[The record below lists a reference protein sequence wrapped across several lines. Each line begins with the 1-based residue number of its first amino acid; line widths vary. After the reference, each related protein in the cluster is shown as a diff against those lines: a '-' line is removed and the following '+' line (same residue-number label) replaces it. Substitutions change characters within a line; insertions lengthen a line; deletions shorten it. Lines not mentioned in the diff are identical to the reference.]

1 MTENLLKRFLK
12 YVRID
17 TQSDEA
23 STASPSTPKQMD
35 FARLL
40 RDELLALG
48 VADARVSE
56 WGVVYASQPATA
68 EGVPP
73 IGFIAHMDTS
83 PDLTGA
89 GVKPR
94 IVERYDGGDIGLDPA
109 GGIVLSPREFPE
121 LLRHRGEDLVVTDGH
136 TLLGADDKAGV
147 AEIMTLAEY
156 LVQHPEVRHG
166 RVCIAFTPDEEV
178 GRGVEHFD
186 VQGFGAEWAYTVD
199 GGEVGE
205 LEYENFNAAAVRVE
219 VSGRNVHPGAAKGK
233 MLNSQYLAMRFAAA
247 VPEDER
253 PETTEGREGFYHL
266 TGIAG
271 SVEQTVLT
279 YILRDHDRARFEQ
292 RKKYL
297 AETAARLN
305 AEAGGERIRVAAEDQ
320 YYNMRERIEPCM
332 HIVDIAAEAMRQVG
346 VEPRLTP
353 VRGGTDG
360 AMLSF
365 KGLPCP
371 NLFAGGLNFHGR
383 YEFVPVRSM
392 ELALQTL
399 IKIVELTAQKR

>member
-1 MTENLLKRFLK
+1 MPPKAR
-12 YVRID
+12 D
-17 TQSDEA
+17 
-23 STASPSTPKQMD
+23 ASPAIERALVLHMGKNTP
-35 FARLL
+35 R
-40 RDELLALG
+40 
-48 VADARVSE
+48 
-56 WGVVYASQPATA
+56 
-68 EGVPP
+68 
-73 IGFIAHMDTS
+73 
-83 PDLTGA
+83 
-89 GVKPR
+89 
-94 IVERYDGGDIGLDPA
+94 
-109 GGIVLSPREFPE
+109 
-121 LLRHRGEDLVVTDGH
+121 
-136 TLLGADDKAGV
+136 
-147 AEIMTLAEY
+147 
-156 LVQHPEVRHG
+156 
-166 RVCIAFTPDEEV
+166 
-178 GRGVEHFD
+178 
-186 VQGFGAEWAYTVD
+186 
-199 GGEVGE
+199 
-205 LEYENFNAAAVRVE
+205 
-219 VSGRNVHPGAAKGK
+219 
-233 MLNSQYLAMRFAAA
+233 MRFAAA

-353 VRGGTDG
+353 GRGGTDG